1 MGIKNLAAVLTK
13 QKKFLSLFNLKID
26 EIPKGYVIVKMEY
39 SGICHTQLNEI
50 NGILGKDKFIP
61 HCMGHEG
68 VGKIVKKGTGVKNF
82 KIGDRVVVS
91 WIKKKTKTNYKSI
104 KYYYNN
110 KTINSGG
117 CNTLLQYSLVSDNRI
132 YKLSLKN
139 KYFKESILLG
149 CALPT
154 ATSAILKISKIYKNS
169 KVLIMGMGGLGY
181 SCLFALNYLNC
192 KNIVCIDNNSKK
204 LNLMNKSRHINFMK
218 INKKNIG
225 NFLNKNHEKF
235 DVIIDCTGSKSLIEQ
250 TFSLCKKFRGK
261 FIIIGN
267 SKLGVKISLNIWDL
281 IYSKSIT
288 GAWGEEG
295 TIMQN
300 FNLIEKILV
309 HQIKNIRKVLKNK
322 IYSIHQVNQAIQDF
336 QKGKILRPIIKF

>member
-1 MGIKNLAAVLTK
+1 
-13 QKKFLSLFNLKID
+13 
-26 EIPKGYVIVKMEY
+26 
-39 SGICHTQLNEI
+39 
-50 NGILGKDKFIP
+50 
-61 HCMGHEG
+61 
-68 VGKIVKKGTGVKNF
+68 
-82 KIGDRVVVS
+82 
-91 WIKKKTKTNYKSI
+91 
-104 KYYYNN
+104 
-110 KTINSGG
+110 
-117 CNTLLQYSLVSDNRI
+117 
-132 YKLSLKN
+132 
-139 KYFKESILLG
+139 
-149 CALPT
+149 
-154 ATSAILKISKIYKNS
+154 
-169 KVLIMGMGGLGY
+169 MGGLGY